1 MKNISLCELKIKE
14 LREIITSFNLK
25 DGEFTQSRE
34 YAERYTSV
42 RDKNDNSIM
51 VVNDNY
57 SAHFWIYYP
66 EGRKAE
72 PLIEVLKSTYPLNF
86 SYYKEVVDKAA
97 AIYEINHFFEKPF
110 KVPFAA
116 DTWDQFKMSP
126 RKRIYSEEFSEDL
139 KLRHTSAGKHDS
151 NMKLKHRLSLAKLE
165 LPNGRYEYVP
175 VIRFNLPVSRTSSR
189 TIVISATEKYEFMFY
204 YHNHEMVYV
213 DRNEHEMFFAK
224 LSKSIVTHVYNS
236 LSNYIGM
243 NDVALK
249 EFKQLDDAERE
260 QFVMISKMLKV

>member
-1 MKNISLCELKIKE
+1 MKSLIICELKNDELKE
-14 LREIITSFNLK
+14 IVRSFNLK
-25 DGEFTQSRE
+25 NDEFTQSRE
-34 YAERYTSV
+34 HSDRFTSV
-42 RDKNDNSIM
+42 RDKTDNSIM

-57 SAHFWIYYP
+57 SAHFWICYP
-66 EGRKAE
+66 EGRKADA
-72 PLIEVLKSTYPLNF
+72 LIDFLTLTYPLDF
-86 SYYKEVVDKAA
+86 SYYKEVIDKASI
-97 AIYEINHFFEKPF
+97 IYEINHFFDKPF

-126 RKRIYSEEFSEDL
+126 RKRKYSEEFSEDL

-151 NMKLKHRLSLAKLE
+151 SMKLKHRLSLSKFK

-175 VIRFNLPVSRTSSR
+175 VIRFNLPVSKTSSR
-189 TIVISATEKYEFMFY
+189 TIVISATNKYEFMFY
-204 YHNHEMVYV
+204 YQNHEMVYV
-213 DRNEHEMFFAK
+213 DRNEHEIFFTK

-260 QFVMISKMLKV
+260 QFLIISKMFKV